1 LKQQVICHS
10 DGKGE
15 VIEEIIIALPVITH
29 LYTRC
34 LHFHI
39 SGLRNQWD
47 TSFILAFPLE
57 DLLKLNLL
65 RIEKGL
71 PSAKIIPIP
80 QSHLYRF
87 KIKGLSKESTASSP
101 VESKEKII
109 NRYCRENGLDL
120 YGSSP
125 IDLKAIPIL
134 VNLLAAE
141 GKAKREEA
149 TSLLLRI
156 ARQGAAAAVLSEII
170 KAGKYAAVNPAFLA
184 RAAYITKE
192 IFLIPFS
199 DYFKKYLPS
208 ADALLLDLVVLKFLT
223 GRKMPLGSKGLIFSV
238 TGEFGNQLGIIEAV
252 NLRFCDQEAQIA
264 LAISQ
269 KSTLFEEFATL
280 EKIKQG
286 KEFILEARCMAVII
300 DCLRDMLEMGIIS
313 PDEEF
318 SILVNLF
325 NDASLFLSSTDEQWK
340 DYLREVAL
348 FQKEI
353 KALLGVFCL
362 CESSG
367 ATFKHQDN
375 YLPLIGL
382 TFRGNIPFASI
393 ACLLVTF
400 YLGCAFKAYREMKRY
415 KGRMAMSTED
425 LTYVLF
431 EDFEEFLKIY
441 TEVKDRDK
449 LLSEISGLIFKIEQA
464 YMHRKDFYRASSSL
478 AQKKAL
484 SAASRDKGAS
494 SPVDDRNDSGY
505 LKRFFKGEMKEIS
518 TSSARTKKTTFLRRL
533 KEQIAKKIEVEE
545 EAWKGVKFCLK
556 FSRDP
561 GKFLNLMRK
570 GFLKESDLGILINLH
585 KIPLEQALEKFDGV
599 SLYKRVKKEINLL
612 EREKISFP
620 AILKVLFYGLT
631 LEDLQKLSI
640 FRKRSL
646 SNMANRLRRRQAICR
661 LSKLGVDIYDL
672 AKPIAMP
679 KKVSY
684 YEYST
689 GIKMARVFYKG
700 VRLLFNCQKDC
711 PYLKDLEGGRVYLT
725 PYLDRIEIAIKGDGN
740 TGINAEEHV
749 FRIDSEGFL
758 LDLRGGRT
766 SLKLRE
772 KSESSDP
779 YFVISEHIPG
789 WNKASVE
796 ILKNNK
802 IIKTLLN
809 EPQKR
814 APNSLYGKLL
824 RATRAFW

>member
-1 LKQQVICHS
+1 
-10 DGKGE
+10 
-15 VIEEIIIALPVITH
+15 
-29 LYTRC
+29 
-34 LHFHI
+34 
-39 SGLRNQWD
+39 
-47 TSFILAFPLE
+47 
-57 DLLKLNLL
+57 
-65 RIEKGL
+65 
-71 PSAKIIPIP
+71 AKIIPIP

-494 SPVDDRNDSGY
+494 SPVDDRNDGGY

-545 EAWKGVKFCLK
+545 EAWKGVKFCLQ

-561 GKFLNLMRK
+561 GKNQKFLNLMRN
-570 GFLKESDLGILINLH
+570 GFLKKPDLEILINLY
-585 KIPLEQALEKFDGV
+585 KIPFKEALKEFDGV
-599 SLYKRVKKEINLL
+599 SLYKRVQEEINLL
-612 EREKISFP
+612 KQKEISFP

-631 LEDLQKLSI
+631 LKDLQRLST
-640 FRKRSL
+640 FRKKSL
-646 SNMANRLRRRQAICR
+646 IGMA
-661 LSKLGVDIYDL
+661 DW
-672 AKPIAMP
+672 
-679 KKVSY
+679 
-684 YEYST
+684 
-689 GIKMARVFYKG
+689 
-700 VRLLFNCQKDC
+700 
-711 PYLKDLEGGRVYLT
+711 LK
-725 PYLDRIEIAIKGDGN
+725 
-740 TGINAEEHV
+740 
-749 FRIDSEGFL
+749 
-758 LDLRGGRT
+758 
-766 SLKLRE
+766 
-772 KSESSDP
+772 
-779 YFVISEHIPG
+779 
-789 WNKASVE
+789 
-796 ILKNNK
+796 
-802 IIKTLLN
+802 
-809 EPQKR
+809 
-814 APNSLYGKLL
+814 
-824 RATRAFW
+824 